1 MKQIHSRDNPLV
13 RNLRRLAES
22 ARERKKSGQTLL
34 DGLNLIQAYESVQG
48 PVHTLVVS
56 EDGLQDAEISTFLV
70 GRDAVLLAP
79 GLFRSLSAVESPSG
93 ILGLAAIPA
102 PDLVADPAADCVL
115 LDGIQDPGN
124 LGTLLRTTAAA
135 GIGQVLLSR
144 ECVAAWS
151 PKVLRAGQGA
161 HFVLAI
167 HEGIEL
173 AAFLNGFRGTGAV
186 TTLETA
192 QSLYTA
198 PLTPP
203 LAWVFGSEGRGVSAP
218 VAAAATLRIRI
229 PMPGP
234 IESLNVA
241 AAAAICLFEAL
252 RRRSA

>member
-1 MKQIHSRDNPLV
+1 MKQIYSRDNPLV

-22 ARERKKSGQTLL
+22 ARERKKSGHTLL
-34 DGLNLIQAYESVQG
+34 DGLNLIRAYEAVQG
-48 PVHTLVVS
+48 PVDTLVVS
-56 EDGLQDAEISTFLV
+56 EAGLQDAEISAFLA

-79 GLFRSLSAVESPSG
+79 GLFRELSAVESPSG
-93 ILGLAAIPA
+93 ILALGAIPLPGPA
-102 PDLVADPAADCVL
+102 ADPAADCVL
-115 LDGIQDPGN
+115 LDGVQDPGN
-124 LGTLLRTTAAA
+124 LGTLLRTAAAA

-167 HEGIEL
+167 HEGVDL
-173 AAFLNGFRGTGAV
+173 AAFLKGFRGTSAV
-186 TTLETA
+186 TTLEAA
-192 QSLYTA
+192 QSLYA
-198 PLTPP
+198 VPLMSP

-218 VAAAATLRIRI
+218 VAAAAALRIRI

-241 AAAAICLFEAL
+241 AAAAICLFESL